1 MTMPLATAFF
11 SQWTAQFALL
21 GLATGSLTALVAL
34 SLVIVH
40 RVSGVLNFAAAALGA
55 IGAFVCYSLRDT
67 FGWPTPLAVTAG
79 LVVGVLLGL
88 LTYMIM
94 AILRNTSLLSR
105 LIATLALLSSAE
117 ALMLVVWS
125 NQLGQPNSILPTRN
139 LVLVGSIRIG
149 EDRLIL
155 IGVVLVLALLLWA
168 FYSRTLFGLAT
179 SAVSENRR
187 VTSIAGWSP
196 ARIELVN
203 FLIAGFLSALAAIL
217 LAPIVTLNGAILSV
231 TVLSALAAALVG
243 RFSSFGLTVAAALVI
258 GALQSELLLFQPDIA
273 RAWHVSTP
281 SLTGLAEAVPL
292 LIILVVA
299 VASGRARPSRGETNV
314 RLPLPGSGRV
324 ARVPLVLAI
333 IVGTVLVF
341 SAPSYSDALM
351 TTFGIGIIIASVVV
365 VSGYAGQL
373 SLCQYALAGFGAWA
387 AARSASSLDV
397 PFLVALLI
405 GVVAATAVG
414 VLVALPAIRTRGVTL
429 AIVTLALS
437 LVFSA
442 LIFDNP
448 SVTGG
453 FEGIVV
459 KSPEIMGYQVDPTI
473 HPERYAALMLIALV
487 LVGLTVANL
496 RRGATGRKMIAV
508 RSNERAAAGLGIN
521 VVGIKLYAFAV
532 GAGIAGLGGV
542 LIAFQQSNVQFSSFD
557 VFGSILLVQYGVIGG
572 LGWIS
577 GVAGGATAAPGAI
590 ISAVTNNVLPNLG
603 NVDAWLAI
611 FSGVGVIG
619 LLRQAP
625 DGLGSMWASQAH
637 RLVRRLTRRWG
648 RQPVSSPPVMDSAV
662 TSVELSRRACA
673 LDVRGISVRFGGVIA
688 VDAVSFQVTPGEV
701 VGLIGPNGAGK
712 TTLLDV
718 ITGFTRQQSGTV
730 LLDDIDVS
738 GWSPERRARAGI
750 SRSWQSVE
758 LFPELTV
765 SDNLLVAEDRSSRL
779 SFLRDLVNP
788 GRRTLSGFAESV
800 IEDLGLRDV
809 LDQRPDALSLSKIK
823 LVGIART
830 IIANPG
836 IVLLDEPAAGLDE
849 RERPELAGLIRQL
862 ADRHGIAVVVIEHDM
877 ALILNTCVR
886 IVVLDYGQKIADGS
900 PDDVQSDD
908 RVILAYLGEPVHVE
922 PASVSLEASVR
933 NPA

>member
-1 MTMPLATAFF
+1 MSMPLATAFF
-11 SQWTAQFALL
+11 SQWTVQFALL

-55 IGAFVCYSLRDT
+55 MGAFVCYSLRDS

-88 LTYMIM
+88 VTYVVM
-94 AILRNTSLLSR
+94 AVLRNTSLLSR

-117 ALMLVVWS
+117 ALMLVVWP
-125 NQLGQPNSILPTRN
+125 NQLGQPDSILPTRN

-155 IGVVLVLALLLWA
+155 IVVVLVLAVVLWA
-168 FYSRTLFGLAT
+168 VYSRTLFGLAT

-187 VTSIAGWSP
+187 VAAIAGWAP

-217 LAPIVTLNGAILSV
+217 LAPIVTLNAAILSV

-258 GALQSELLLFQPDIA
+258 GVLESELSLFQPDIA

-281 SLTGLAEAVPL
+281 SLTGLAQAVPL

-299 VASGRARPSRGETNV
+299 VASGRARPSRGDTNA

-333 IVGTVLVF
+333 VVGIVLVF
-341 SAPSYSDALM
+341 TAPSYSDALM

-429 AIVTLALS
+429 AIVTLSLS

-459 KSPEIMGYQVDPTI
+459 KSPELIGYQVDPTL
-473 HPERYAALMLIALV
+473 HPQRYAALMLIALV
-487 LVGLTVANL
+487 LVGLMVANL
-496 RRGATGRKMIAV
+496 RRGSTGRKMIAV
-508 RSNERAAAGLGIN
+508 RSNEMAAAGLGIN
-521 VVGIKLYAFAV
+521 VIGIKLYAFAV

-542 LIAFQQSNVQFSSFD
+542 LIAFEQSNVQFTSFD

-577 GVAGGATAAPGAI
+577 GVAGGATAAPGAL
-590 ISAVTNNVLPNLG
+590 ISAVTNNVLPNLS

-611 FSGVGVIG
+611 LSGVGVVQ

-625 DGLGSMWASQAH
+625 DGLGSLCASQAH
-637 RLVRRLTRRWG
+637 RLVRRFVQRGGRR
-648 RQPVSSPPVMDSAV
+648 PIPPPAPMDHEES
-662 TSVELSRRACA
+662 SVELSRRGCT
-673 LDVRGISVRFGGVIA
+673 LDVRGISVRFGGVTA
-688 VDAVSFQVTPGEV
+688 VDGVSFQVTPGEV

-718 ITGFTRQQSGTV
+718 ITGFTRQQSGSV
-730 LLDDIDVS
+730 LLDDVDVS
-738 GWSPERRARAGI
+738 RWSPERRARAGI

-758 LFPELTV
+758 LFPELTIG
-765 SDNLLVAEDRSSRL
+765 DNLLVAEDTHSRL
-779 SFLRDLVNP
+779 PFLRDLVLP
-788 GRRTLSGFAESV
+788 GRRPLSPFAESV
-800 IEDLGLRDV
+800 VEDLALRGV

-849 RERPELAGLIRQL
+849 RERPELARLIRQM

-877 ALILNTCVR
+877 ALILDTCDR
-886 IVVLDYGQKIADGS
+886 IVVLDFGQKIADAS
-900 PDDVQSDD
+900 PDEVQSDD

-922 PASVSLEASVR
+922 ASSVPVETPVR

>member
-1 MTMPLATAFF
+1 MPLATALF
-11 SQWTAQFALL
+11 SQWTVQFALL
-21 GLATGSLTALVAL
+21 GLATGALTALVAL

-55 IGAFVCYSLRDT
+55 IGAFVCYSLRDD
-67 FGWPTPLAVTAG
+67 FGWPTPVAVTAG

-88 LTYMIM
+88 LTYVIM
-94 AILRNTSLLSR
+94 SLLRNTSLLSR

-117 ALMLVVWS
+117 SLMILLWS
-125 NQLGQPNSILPTRN
+125 NQLSQPNSILPTRN
-139 LVLVGSIRIG
+139 LVLVGSVRIG

-155 IGVVLVLALLLWA
+155 IGIALVLALVLWLV
-168 FYSRTLFGLAT
+168 YSRTLFGLAT
-179 SAVSENRR
+179 SAVAESRR
-187 VTSIAGWSP
+187 VAAIAGWAP
-196 ARIELVN
+196 TRIELVN
-203 FLIAGFLSALAAIL
+203 YLIAGFLSALAAIL
-217 LAPIVTLNGAILSV
+217 LAPIVTLNAAILSV

-243 RFSSFGLTVAAALVI
+243 RFSSFAITVAAALVI
-258 GALQSELLLFQPDIA
+258 GVLQSELTLFQPDIA
-273 RAWHVSTP
+273 NAWHVGAQ
-281 SLTGLAEAVPL
+281 SLTGLPQAVPL

-299 VASGRARPSRGETNV
+299 VASGQARPARGETNA
-314 RLPLPGSGRV
+314 RLPLPGSGHV
-324 ARVPLVLAI
+324 ARVPLVLAVVI
-333 IVGTVLVF
+333 GVVLIF

-387 AARSASSLDV
+387 AAQSASSLGV
-397 PFLVALLI
+397 PFLVAMLI
-405 GVVAATAVG
+405 GVVSATAVG

-459 KSPEIMGYQVDPTI
+459 KSPEIVGYQVDPTF
-473 HPERYAALMLIALV
+473 HPQRYAVVMLIALV
-487 LVGLTVANL
+487 LVGLMVANL

-542 LIAFQQSNVQFSSFD
+542 LIAFQQSNVQFTSFD

-572 LGWIS
+572 LGWVS
-577 GVAGGATAAPGAI
+577 GVVGGATAAPGAI
-590 ISAVTNNVLPNLG
+590 ISAVTNNVIPNLN

-611 FSGVGVIG
+611 FSGVGVVQ

-625 DGLGSMWASQAH
+625 DGLASMWASNARRFTQRFRWQRGRTAAPTPTMTDAVSGPIELLH
-637 RLVRRLTRRWG
+637 RG
-648 RQPVSSPPVMDSAV
+648 R
-662 TSVELSRRACA
+662 A
-673 LDVRGISVRFGGVIA
+673 LDVRGVSVRFGGVVA
-688 VDAVSFQVTPGEV
+688 VDDVSFQVTPGEV

-712 TTLLDV
+712 TTLLDL
-718 ITGFTRQQSGTV
+718 ITGFTRQASGSV
-730 LLDDIDVS
+730 LLDGTDIS

-750 SRSWQSVE
+750 TRSWQSVE

-765 SDNLLVAEDRSSRL
+765 GDNLRVAEDTRSRL
-779 SFLRDLVNP
+779 YFLRDLLIP
-788 GRRTLSGFAESV
+788 DRRTLSQFAEAV
-800 IEDLGLRDV
+800 VDDLGLRNV
-809 LDQRPDALSLSKIK
+809 LDQRPDALSLGTIK

-830 IIANPG
+830 IVANPG

-849 RERPELAGLIRQL
+849 RERRELAALIRQI
-862 ADRHGIAVVVIEHDM
+862 ADRHGLAVVVVEHDM
-877 ALILNTCVR
+877 ALILNTCDR
-886 IVVLDYGQKIADGS
+886 IVVLDFGQKIADGS
-900 PDDVQSDD
+900 PDEVQADT
-908 RVILAYLGEPVHVE
+908 RVIQAYLGEPVQAEARPAPAASPVGE
-922 PASVSLEASVR
+922 PA
-933 NPA
+933 

>member
-1 MTMPLATAFF
+1 MTMPLATALF
-11 SQWTAQFALL
+11 SQWTVQFALL
-21 GLATGSLTALVAL
+21 GLATGALTALVAL

-55 IGAFVCYSLRDT
+55 IGAFVCYSLRDD
-67 FGWPTPLAVTAG
+67 FGWPSPMALAAG

-88 LTYMIM
+88 LTYVVM
-94 AILRNTSLLSR
+94 AVLRNASLLSR
-105 LIATLALLSSAE
+105 LIATLALLSSADS
-117 ALMLVVWS
+117 LMLVLWS
-125 NQLGQPNSILPTRN
+125 NQLSQPDSILPTGN
-139 LVLVGSIRIG
+139 LALGGSIRIG

-155 IGVVLVLALLLWA
+155 IGIALVLALVLWA
-168 FYSRTLFGLAT
+168 VYSRSLFGLAT

-187 VTSIAGWSP
+187 VAAIAGWAP

-203 FLIAGFLSALAAIL
+203 YLIAGFLSALAAIL
-217 LAPIVTLNGAILSV
+217 LAPIVTLNAAILSV

-243 RFSSFGLTVAAALVI
+243 RFSSFGATVGAALVI
-258 GALQSELLLFQPDIA
+258 GVLQSELSLFQPDVA
-273 RAWHVSTP
+273 RAWHVSTQ
-281 SLTGLAEAVPL
+281 SLTGLPQAVPL

-299 VASGRARPSRGETNV
+299 VASGRARPARGETNA

-333 IVGTVLVF
+333 VLGVVVIF

-387 AARSASSLDV
+387 AAQSASSLEL

-448 SVTGG
+448 SMTGG

-459 KSPEIMGYQVDPTI
+459 KAPEIFGYQIDPTF
-473 HPERYAALMLIALV
+473 HPQRYAALMLVALV
-487 LVGLTVANL
+487 LVGLMVANL
-496 RRGATGRKMIAV
+496 RRGPTGRKMIAV

-521 VVGIKLYAFAV
+521 VIGIKLYAFAV

-542 LIAFQQSNVQFSSFD
+542 LIAFEQSNVQFTTFD
-557 VFGSILLVQYGVIGG
+557 VFSSILLVQYGVIGG
-572 LGWIS
+572 LGWVS
-577 GVAGGATAAPGAI
+577 GVVGGATAAPGAL
-590 ISAVTNNVLPNLG
+590 ISAITINVFPNLS

-611 FSGVGVIG
+611 FSGVGVVQ
-619 LLRQAP
+619 LLRQSP
-625 DGLGSMWASQAH
+625 DGLASLWASYA
-637 RLVRRLTRRWG
+637 RRLTNRIKRQLG
-648 RQPVSSPPVMDSAV
+648 RTGSPTQPVTNPTTAPGQM
-662 TSVELSRRACA
+662 LRRGRT
-673 LDVRGISVRFGGVIA
+673 LHVRGVSVSFGGVIA
-688 VDAVSFQVTPGEV
+688 VDDVSFEVLPGEV

-712 TTLLDV
+712 TTLLDL
-718 ITGFTRQQSGTV
+718 ITGFTRQSTGRI
-730 LLDDIDVS
+730 LLDGKDVS
-738 GWSPERRARAGI
+738 QWSPERRARAGI

-758 LFPELTV
+758 LFDELTV
-765 SDNLLVAEDRSSRL
+765 GDNLRVADDTRSRRH
-779 SFLRDLVNP
+779 FVRDLLLP
-788 GRRTLSGFAESV
+788 DHRTRSPFANAIV
-800 IEDLGLRDV
+800 DDLGLRAV
-809 LDQRPDALSLSKIK
+809 LDQRPVALSLGTLK
-823 LVGIART
+823 LVGIARA

-849 RERPELAGLIRQL
+849 RERRELAEVIRQV
-862 ADRHGIAVVVIEHDM
+862 ADRHGIAVVVVEHDM
-877 ALILNTCVR
+877 ALILSTCDR
-886 IVVLDYGQKIADGS
+886 IVVLDFGQKIADGS
-900 PDDVQSDD
+900 PHAVRHDE
-908 RVILAYLGEPVHVE
+908 RVIEAYLGEPTHAEPSSQSVHTPVAR
-922 PASVSLEASVR
+922 PA
-933 NPA
+933 